1 MKKRLLTLALVLAMC
16 LSLAIPAFAVEG
28 KTVTTPDGKFQLT
41 NVVDTATL
49 NVKSETVNVSDLNG
63 ETVYLVKATG
73 ARLSLAGEAKP
84 EEVELALHIYEV
96 LDGALEHE
104 DSMLGFWDDSFVEHE
119 LTEERQKADEAYF
132 QDGMGDIR
140 EVSILD
146 SETEEALATVW
157 IAFVKEDYEP
167 APDASPEPTESA
179 KPEDKD
185 PEPSESVKPAA
196 PAFTDVPEGVYYA
209 EPVAWAVEKKITNG
223 TEPTKFE
230 PATTCSQIQI
240 LTFLYRAVQSAEDPD
255 FAPDATDLTKAA
267 EWAKEKGMIDDT
279 FDGSKPCTRAT
290 SVNYIWQAFGKPKA
304 EKKSE
309 FTDVKADA
317 DYADAVDWAVEKE
330 ITDGYGSLTIFAPD
344 RICDR
349 GQIVTLLNRAYTK
362 TEAPETP
369 AEPTPSE
376 PVESAPVESAPVEST
391 APQESAKPAT

>member
-16 LSLAIPAFAVEG
+16 LSLAIPAFAAASGDPKPE
-28 KTVTTPDGKFQLT
+28 
-41 NVVDTATL
+41 DTAPVVTE
-49 NVKSETVNVSDLNG
+49 S
-63 ETVYLVKATG
+63 
-73 ARLSLAGEAKP
+73 AKP
-84 EEVELALHIYEV
+84 EE
-96 LDGALEHE
+96 
-104 DSMLGFWDDSFVEHE
+104 S
-119 LTEERQKADEAYF
+119 K
-132 QDGMGDIR
+132 
-140 EVSILD
+140 
-146 SETEEALATVW
+146 
-157 IAFVKEDYEP
+157 
-167 APDASPEPTESA
+167 APDASESA
-179 KPEDKD
+179 KPEDKDPEPSDSAKPEDKDPEASDSANPEDKD